1 MENGLYKDSWSEDEK
16 KVFRKWLVGH
26 LKYGPVTVFFTKKD
40 GTERVMN
47 RTLQEDYL
55 PETTGVGR
63 SASFDAVAVYDV
75 DKEDWRS
82 FRWDS
87 LKAVKL
93 SVESANA

>member
-1 MENGLYKDSWSEDEK
+1 MSENNFVGESKEAK
-16 KVFRKWLVGH
+16 KSRKWLTNLLNQYVVE
-26 LKYGPVTVFFTKKD
+26 VTFTKKD

-47 RTLQEDYL
+47 CTLQEDYL

-63 SASFDAVAVYDV
+63 SASFDAVSVYDV

-87 LKAVKL
+87 IKAIKVV
-93 SVESANA
+93 VESANA

>member
-1 MENGLYKDSWSEDEK
+1 MSENIFVGESKEAK
-16 KVFRKWLVGH
+16 KSRKWLLANLEESIVE
-26 LKYGPVTVFFTKKD
+26 VTFTKKD

-47 RTLQEDYL
+47 CTLQEDYS

-63 SASFDAVAVYDV
+63 SASFDAVSVYDV

-87 LKAVKL
+87 VKAVKISL
-93 SVESANA
+93 ESANA

>member
-1 MENGLYKDSWSEDEK
+1 MSDNIFVGESKEAK
-16 KVFRKWLVGH
+16 KSRKWLLANLEESIVE
-26 LKYGPVTVFFTKKD
+26 VTFTKKD

-47 RTLQEDYL
+47 CTLQEDYL

-63 SASFDAVAVYDV
+63 AASFDAVSVYDV

-87 LKAVKL
+87 VKAVKL
-93 SVESANA
+93 SVESTNA

>member
-1 MENGLYKDSWSEDEK
+1 MSENNFVGESKEAK
-16 KVFRKWLVGH
+16 KSRKWLTNLLNQYVVE
-26 LKYGPVTVFFTKKD
+26 VTFTKKD

-47 RTLQEDYL
+47 CTLQEDYL

-63 SASFDAVAVYDV
+63 AASFDAVAVYDV

-87 LKAVKL
+87 IKAIKVV
-93 SVESANA
+93 VESADA

>member
-1 MENGLYKDSWSEDEK
+1 MSENIFVGESKEAK
-16 KVFRKWLVGH
+16 KSRKWLLANLEESIVE
-26 LKYGPVTVFFTKKD
+26 VTFTKKD

-47 RTLQEDYL
+47 CTLMEDYL

-63 SASFDAVAVYDV
+63 AASFDAVSVYDV

-87 LKAVKL
+87 VKAVKISL
-93 SVESANA
+93 ESTDA